1 MRTILFLSITLS
13 ACATAGLPH
22 NADPLAPRAR
32 VELDFG
38 AAATD
43 DAQLVRP
50 IALDPKLPSVDKL
63 SSQLRYELGD
73 MAQATLKL
81 CVTPAGD
88 VASATITQGSASAAF
103 DDALI
108 HDLTSWHFAPT
119 PGPANVKSC
128 RVATVVYR
136 T

>member
-1 MRTILFLSITLS
+1 MRTLLFLSITLS

-32 VELDFG
+32 VELDFH

-43 DAQLVRP
+43 DARVVLP
-50 IALDPKLPSVDKL
+50 IALDPKLPSIDKIAP
-63 SSQLRYELGD
+63 QLRYELGD
-73 MAQATLKL
+73 EAQATLRL
-81 CVTPAGD
+81 CVTPAGN
-88 VASATITQGSASAAF
+88 VTSATITHGSSSPAF

-108 HDLTSWHFAPT
+108 HDLMSWRFAAT
-119 PGPANVKSC
+119 PGPANLQSC